1 MIALMLSMY
10 KMGISEIKAEFE
22 VTSKENFKYYFI
34 TNEMKEEYLKREFPK
49 GNYVKSKLKGNILAI
64 FVY

>member
-10 KMGISEIKAEFE
+10 KMGISEIKTEFD

-34 TNEMKEEYLKREFPK
+34 TNGITDEEIGIVGKKFI
-49 GNYVKSKLKGNILAI
+49 KSKQKDGLMAV

>member
-1 MIALMLSMY
+1 MY
-10 KMGISEIKAEFE
+10 KMGISEIKTEFD

-34 TNEMKEEYLKREFPK
+34 TNGITDEEIGIVGKKFI
-49 GNYVKSKLKGNILAI
+49 KSKQKDGLMAV